1 MLRKGNQFL
10 MTPTNDKQPEPA
22 AGLKIGG
29 MALEN
34 GVLFQTERHWA
45 MAVRGED
52 GVIEV
57 SSGTKHLPA
66 PLRRMRRVPL
76 LRGLV
81 SLAETATVLP
91 RAHAHGGQ
99 LAAFSRSPQL
109 LATMIVSVLGTMVVR
124 NSRRKLSPAVEEIA
138 VSALSLVPT
147 LMALRKS
154 RAIQYHAAEHKS
166 INAFEATGFA
176 DVVRAREARAE
187 HPRCGSN
194 IIGPAMVLMTVGNT
208 VVRRYMKRRSNAA
221 RLGVGLLSMSGA
233 VELVQWAA
241 RHPGSIMAKALTG
254 PGEELQHLL
263 TTAEPTREQL
273 DVGLSALRELLR
285 LEGAWQGGFEPEL
298 L

>member
-1 MLRKGNQFL
+1 
-10 MTPTNDKQPEPA
+10 
-22 AGLKIGG
+22 
-29 MALEN
+29 
-34 GVLFQTERHWA
+34 
-45 MAVRGED
+45 MAVRGDD

-57 SSGTKHLPA
+57 TSGAKHLPA
-66 PLRRMRRVPL
+66 PIQQMRRVPL

-109 LATMIVSVLGTMVVR
+109 LATMIVSVLGTVIVR
-124 NSRRKLSPAVEEIA
+124 NSNRKLSPAVEELA

-154 RAIQYHAAEHKS
+154 RAVQYHAAEHKS
-166 INAFEATGFA
+166 INAFEATGSVDA
-176 DVVRAREARAE
+176 DRAREARAE

-194 IIGPAMVLMTVGNT
+194 VIGPAMVLMTVGNT
-208 VVRRYMKRRSNAA
+208 MVRRYIKRRNNVA

-233 VELVQWAA
+233 VELMQWAA
-241 RHPGSIMAKALTG
+241 RHPHNLMAKALTG

-263 TTAEPTREQL
+263 TTSEPTREQL

-285 LEGAWQGGFEPEL
+285 LEGVWESGPEPAL
-298 L
+298 V

>member
-1 MLRKGNQFL
+1 MPETR
-10 MTPTNDKQPEPA
+10 DHKQQSL

-45 MAVRGED
+45 MAIRAQD
-52 GVIEV
+52 GAIEV
-57 SSGTKHLPA
+57 SSGVKYLPA
-66 PLRRMRRVPL
+66 PLKKMRRVPL

-81 SLAETATVLP
+81 SLAETAAVLP
-91 RAHAHGGQ
+91 TAHAGGGQ

-109 LATMIVSVLGTMVVR
+109 LATMLVSVLGTFIVR
-124 NSRRKLSPAVEEIA
+124 NSKKKLSPAVEEMA

-147 LMALRKS
+147 LMALRRS

-166 INAFEATGFA
+166 INAFEATGVA
-176 DVVRAREARAE
+176 DAGVASQARPE

-208 VVRRYMKRRSNAA
+208 LARRYLKRRSNVA
-221 RLGVGLLSMSGA
+221 RLGVGVLSMSGA
-233 VELVQWAA
+233 VEMVQWAA
-241 RHPGSIMAKALTG
+241 RHPGSLLAKALTG
-254 PGEELQHLL
+254 PGEELQHIL

-285 LEGAWQGGFEPEL
+285 LEGKATGGSEPEL
-298 L
+298 V